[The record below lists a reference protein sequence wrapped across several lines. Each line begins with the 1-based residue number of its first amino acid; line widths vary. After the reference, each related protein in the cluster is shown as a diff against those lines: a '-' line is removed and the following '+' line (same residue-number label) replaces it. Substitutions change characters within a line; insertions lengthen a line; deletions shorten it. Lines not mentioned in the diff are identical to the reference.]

1 MNSQKITIA
10 IQKKG
15 RLFDN
20 SKDLLLKSG
29 IKFTTSGEK
38 LLARSSNTNIDI
50 LLVRDDDIPSLVSKG
65 VADLGIVGQNVLAEQ
80 AATNKQIVAKEIL
93 SLGFSKCRLSFAKPL
108 TSKLR
113 SLKNKS
119 IATSYPGLVK
129 KYLVKNNLKSNVIKI
144 NGSVELTPYIGIA
157 DCICD
162 LISSGATLEAN
173 NLIEFKHLMDS
184 QAVLIAKT
192 KFHDIER
199 IDILNLIRRFEGVIN
214 AAESKYVMLNADLSS
229 ADKICKLLPGADSPT
244 IIPLQEK
251 SKVAIHA
258 LCSEPVFWETME
270 KLKKNGASS
279 ILVMPV
285 EKILN

>member
-1 MNSQKITIA
+1 
-10 IQKKG
+10 
-15 RLFDN
+15 
-20 SKDLLLKSG
+20 
-29 IKFTTSGEK
+29 
-38 LLARSSNTNIDI
+38 
-50 LLVRDDDIPSLVSKG
+50 
-65 VADLGIVGQNVLAEQ
+65 
-80 AATNKQIVAKEIL
+80 
-93 SLGFSKCRLSFAKPL
+93 
-108 TSKLR
+108 
-113 SLKNKS
+113 
-119 IATSYPGLVK
+119 LVK

-199 IDILNLIRRFEGVIN
+199 IDVLNLIRRFEGVIN

>member
-1 MNSQKITIA
+1 MSSQKITIA
-10 IQKKG
+10 IQKKIQ
-15 RLFDN
+15 LFDN

-199 IDILNLIRRFEGVIN
+199 IDVLNLIRRFEGVIN